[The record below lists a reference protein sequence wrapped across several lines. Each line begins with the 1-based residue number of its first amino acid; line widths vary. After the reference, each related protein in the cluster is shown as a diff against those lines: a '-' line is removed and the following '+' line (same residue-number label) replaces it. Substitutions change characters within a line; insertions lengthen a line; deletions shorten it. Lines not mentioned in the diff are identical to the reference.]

1 MIITKSY
8 SHSPKITI
16 NVHDDHHQAKRV
28 KVVTRLKDF
37 SGRRRPVS
45 CPSSIIVTTIMTIMT
60 IMNIITIMIVMTTK
74 RSPASLGESSAV
86 HQAAWRLVIAAQ
98 IFWEAMRR

>member
-1 MIITKSY
+1 MFITKSY

-45 CPSSIIVTTIMTIMT
+45 CPSSIIVTTIMTIIT
-60 IMNIITIMIVMTTK
+60 IITITIVMTT
-74 RSPASLGESSAV
+74 
-86 HQAAWRLVIAAQ
+86 
-98 IFWEAMRR
+98 

>member
-45 CPSSIIVTTIMTIMT
+45 CPSYIIVTTIMTR
-60 IMNIITIMIVMTTK
+60 VVESK
-74 RSPASLGESSAV
+74 SLKVGKS
-86 HQAAWRLVIAAQ
+86 LKIG
-98 IFWEAMRR
+98 FDF

>member
-60 IMNIITIMIVMTTK
+60 TITIMIVMTTK
-74 RSPASLGESSAV
+74 RSPASLGESLAV
-86 HQAAWRLVIAAQ
+86 HRAAWRLVIAAQ